1 MRAIKGR
8 QSRGGDS
15 RTGGRGRYSFLL
27 LVLSLAG
34 VAICTG
40 LWGPVLNA
48 PLLISALGVVV
59 GLLLILRKLL
69 APRRN
74 WVIVDGSNVLYWEG
88 DSPKLSSVEAVLEDL
103 KARRFDPIVWFDANA
118 GYLVKGRYMG
128 PRAFGRALGLPGTCV
143 FVAPKGQPADP
154 LILEQAEELGVQ
166 VVTNDRYRD
175 WAALHPKV
183 NDPGY
188 LLRGQ
193 VRGKRA
199 ELWVDA

>member
-15 RTGGRGRYSFLL
+15 RTGRRGRYSFLL

-88 DSPKLSSVEAVLEDL
+88 DNPKLSSVEAVLADL

-128 PRAFGRALGLPGTCV
+128 PRAFGRALGLPGPVSSSRQRVSPPIRLSSNRPRNWGRRWLRTT
-143 FVAPKGQPADP
+143 ATATGQPS
-154 LILEQAEELGVQ
+154 I
-166 VVTNDRYRD
+166 R
-175 WAALHPKV
+175 K
-183 NDPGY
+183 
-188 LLRGQ
+188 
-193 VRGKRA
+193 
-199 ELWVDA
+199 